1 MNKKSILIVTLLFLS
16 VFCKADDHWGT
27 VPPLPKIN
35 VEHDQYSGIAT
46 VGWISDSTFDR
57 PIWYLIEVKQVSP
70 DGVIDPNWEWYR
82 PLPPIRSNFN
92 EYVTVRMQYKDSN
105 GVINSWVNAEMLRVV
120 AMWGA

>member
-1 MNKKSILIVTLLFLS
+1 MITLLFLS
-16 VFCKADDHWGT
+16 VFCKGDDHWGT
-27 VPPLPKIN
+27 LPPLPKIN

-57 PIWYLIEVKQVSP
+57 PIWYLIQVKQVSP
-70 DGVIDPNWEWYR
+70 DGEIDPNWEWYR

-105 GVINSWVNAEMLRVV
+105 GVINSWVNAEML
-120 AMWGA
+120 